1 MVKDIFYRL
10 DVNTLEQMDVEGSV
24 KLNEVVKVSIKTA
37 SPIVTDAYAD
47 LPANGCAILID
58 ETSNSTVA
66 AVLIQK

>member
-1 MVKDIFYRL
+1 VR
-10 DVNTLEQMDVEGSV
+10 
-24 KLNEVVKVSIKTA
+24 VSIKTA